1 MATNDYHFITTWCV
15 KSTIKEVS
23 EIIGDPREL
32 ARWWPSV
39 YLDVKVLE
47 EGDEHGLGRVVSL
60 YTKGWL
66 PYTLRWDFRVTE
78 VQPDGFTLV
87 AWGDFDGRGIW
98 TFEQDGEW
106 VNVIYDWKIKAEKP
120 LLRYFSFIM
129 KPIFS
134 ANHRWA
140 MAKGEESL
148 RLELARRHVQP
159 VPQVGHQLTGELVG
173 EGADGREVRLELLQ
187 PLTRHRL
194 PEAAG
199 YPLSRRGAWKELQGE
214 RLDDEPDADHD
225 GQHGDKPAEGDQRS
239 TTGRPGGW

>member
-1 MATNDYHFITTWCV
+1 MATNDYHFITQWRV

-23 EIIGDPREL
+23 EIIGDAQGL
-32 ARWWPSV
+32 TRWWPSV
-39 YLDVKVLE
+39 YLDINVLE
-47 EGDEHGLGRVVSL
+47 QGDEYGGGKVVDL

-66 PYTLRWDFRVTE
+66 PYTLRWQFRVTE
-78 VQPDGFTLV
+78 VRSDGFTLV

-106 VNVIYDWKIKAEKP
+106 VNIIYDWKIKAEKP

-148 RLELARRHVQP
+148 KLELARRHAANKEELALIP
-159 VPQVGHQLTGELVG
+159 GPPQSTTSSALVLVSATILVTLVG
-173 EGADGREVRLELLQ
+173 LSYMVVRLI
-187 PLTRHRL
+187 TR
-194 PEAAG
+194 
-199 YPLSRRGAWKELQGE
+199 
-214 RLDDEPDADHD
+214 D
-225 GQHGDKPAEGDQRS
+225 
-239 TTGRPGGW
+239 